1 MEQNN
6 TVMLIITAIAVI
18 LIIAYSI
25 QSLRDYYKNMF
36 IINDYAMSAT
46 QKPLI
51 VLPGKRE
58 DSSIPIIVDGTGVAY
73 SISTWIYL
81 NPTNISKEI
90 NKDIN
95 IIKRGNFNLLM
106 DIVKNE
112 LKLVIPVYSGPNE
125 ELVFPNFPIQRWV
138 NITITVNNRK
148 VDLWLNGKL
157 YSSKQLNNLI
167 ANNQNDNLFFGPFNG
182 QIARTYYHKYDLSR
196 LEIVDIFDNGP
207 YSTNFINKLWDR
219 TKILIFGNMADTDK
233 SGKQKTP
240 SLMK

>member
-6 TVMLIITAIAVI
+6 TVMFIITAIAVI
-18 LIIAYSI
+18 LIVVYSI
-25 QSLRDYYKNMF
+25 KSLRDYYKHMF
-36 IINDYAMSAT
+36 IINDYAMSVT
-46 QKPLI
+46 GTPLI
-51 VLPGKRE
+51 ALPGKTE
-58 DSSIPIIVDGTGVAY
+58 DSSIPTIIDGTGVAY

-81 NPTNISKEI
+81 NPTNIGKEV
-90 NKDIN
+90 NKTIN
-95 IIKRGNFNLLM
+95 IIKRGNFNLQM

-112 LKLVIPVYSGPNE
+112 LKLIIPVYSGPNE

-157 YSSKQLNNLI
+157 YGSKQLNNLI
-167 ANNQNDNLFFGPFNG
+167 ANNQRSNLSLGPFNG
-182 QIARTYYHKYDLSR
+182 QIARTYYHKYNLGR
-196 LEIVDIFDNGP
+196 REIVDIFDNGP
-207 YSTNFINKLWDR
+207 YPTNFISKLWDR